1 MNGRTLVNGRLEVD
15 GPRPRVQQARPT
27 PAPVAARSRRRRAET
42 LLLLGALAA
51 MGPAAIDMYVP
62 ALPRIAA
69 DLDVSVAST
78 QLTLTTFLIGLGFG
92 QVVAGRLSDVFGRR
106 PPLLASIAVYAAA
119 GVACALATA
128 LPVLACARFAQ
139 GLAAAAGIVISRA
152 IVRDLYSGPGLA
164 RSYSRLYLIVGVA
177 PIVAPV
183 VGTQVLRF
191 TSWRGIFMILF
202 CFAAALLVAA
212 ALRLAETLPPERRTP
227 AGVRSTATAFR
238 SLLAHRGLIGYAVTL
253 GCGTGAL
260 VAAIAGAPFVVQDV
274 YGESP
279 QVYGFLVLLGGL
291 AVVTANQLNAR
302 LLRTLSSERLL
313 LLGLAA
319 AALAGCA
326 MLAAGNAALGAFVA
340 CFVGLFAAYGFV
352 LANAT
357 ALALRE
363 QAALAGSA
371 AALLGLVQYG
381 TGALA
386 APLAGLVGG
395 GRVVPLGIVVSCF
408 ALTGTVGALVT
419 AAGDRRPRVSELL

>member
-1 MNGRTLVNGRLEVD
+1 MTALDTGTREVD
-15 GPRPRVQQARPT
+15 GRPV
-27 PAPVAARSRRRRAET
+27 VVKARSRRRRAEI

-92 QVVAGRLSDVFGRR
+92 QLVAGPLSDVFGRR

-119 GVACALATA
+119 GVACALANA
-128 LPVLACARFAQ
+128 IPVLAGARFAQ
-139 GLAAAAGIVISRA
+139 GMAAAAGVVISRA
-152 IVRDLYSGPGLA
+152 IVRDLYSGPALA
-164 RSYSRLYLIVGVA
+164 RSYSRLYLVVGMA
-177 PIVAPV
+177 PILAPV

-191 TSWRGIFMILF
+191 TSWRGIFVILF
-202 CFAAALLVAA
+202 GFAAALLVAA
-212 ALRLAETLPPERRTP
+212 ALRLPETLPPERRTP
-227 AGVRSTATAFR
+227 AGFRSTAMSFR
-238 SLLAHRGLIGYAVTL
+238 YLLAHRGLVGYAVTL

-260 VAAIAGAPFVVQDV
+260 VAAVSGAPFVVQEV

-291 AVVTANQLNAR
+291 GVVTANQLNAR
-302 LLRTLSSERLL
+302 LLRTVSSERLL
-313 LLGLAA
+313 LFGLVAA
-319 AALAGCA
+319 AVAGSAL
-326 MLAAGNAALGAFVA
+326 LAVGNAALAPFVA

-371 AALLGLVQYG
+371 AAFLGLVQYG

-395 GRVVPLGIVVSCF
+395 DRVVPLGIVVSCF
-408 ALTGTVGALVT
+408 AVAGTIGALVT
-419 AAGDRRPRVSELL
+419 VGGQRRSAAS

>member
-1 MNGRTLVNGRLEVD
+1 
-15 GPRPRVQQARPT
+15 
-27 PAPVAARSRRRRAET
+27 
-42 LLLLGALAA
+42 

-62 ALPRIAA
+62 ALPLIAA

-78 QLTLTTFLIGLGFG
+78 QLTLTTFLIGLGAG
-92 QVVAGRLSDVFGRR
+92 QLIAGPLSDNFGRR
-106 PPLLASIAVYAAA
+106 PPLLASVAVYAAA
-119 GVACALATA
+119 GVACAFADA
-128 LPVLACARFAQ
+128 IPVLATARFAQ

-152 IVRDLYSGPGLA
+152 IIRDLYSGPALA
-164 RSYSRLYLIVGVA
+164 RTYSRLYMVIGIA

-191 TSWRGIFMILF
+191 TSWRGIFAILV

-212 ALRLAETLPPERRTP
+212 AIRLPETLPPERRAP
-227 AGVRSTATAFR
+227 AGFR
-238 SLLAHRGLIGYAVTL
+238 TTTTTFRFLLAHRGLVGWAVTL

-260 VAAIAGAPFVVQDV
+260 VAGVAGAPFVVQEV

-291 AVVTANQLNAR
+291 AIVATNQLNAR

-313 LLGLAA
+313 LVGLAGTTTVGFA
-319 AALAGCA
+319 LLLVGDAALVP
-326 MLAAGNAALGAFVA
+326 FVA
-340 CFVGLFAAYGFV
+340 CFVGLFAAYGFT

-363 QAALAGSA
+363 QGAVAGSA
-371 AALLGLVQYG
+371 AAFLGLAQYG

-395 GRVVPLGIVVSCF
+395 ERVLPLAIVVSCF
-408 ALTGTVGALVT
+408 ALAGVVGAFVT
-419 AAGDRRPRVSELL
+419 VAAERRRRVRVDL

>member
-1 MNGRTLVNGRLEVD
+1 MSALDTSSLEVER
-15 GPRPRVQQARPT
+15 RPVVVT
-27 PAPVAARSRRRRAET
+27 ARSRRRRAEI

-69 DLDVSVAST
+69 DLGVSVAST

-92 QVVAGRLSDVFGRR
+92 QVVAGPLSDVLGRR

-119 GVACALATA
+119 GVACAFATA
-128 LPVLACARFAQ
+128 VPVLAGARFAQ
-139 GLAAAAGIVISRA
+139 GLAAAAGVVISRA
-152 IVRDLYSGPGLA
+152 IVRDLYSGPALA
-164 RSYSRLYLIVGVA
+164 RSYSRLYLVVGMA

-191 TSWRGIFMILF
+191 TSWRGIFVILF
-202 CFAAALLVAA
+202 GFAAALLVAA
-212 ALRLAETLPPERRTP
+212 ALRLPETLPPERRTP
-227 AGVRSTATAFR
+227 AGFRSTATSFR
-238 SLLAHRGLIGYAVTL
+238 SLLAHRGLVGYAVTL

-260 VAAIAGAPFVVQDV
+260 VAAVSGAPFVVQEV

-291 AVVTANQLNAR
+291 AVVTTNQLNAR
-302 LLRTLSSERLL
+302 LLRTVSSERLL
-313 LLGLAA
+313 LFGLVAA
-319 AALAGCA
+319 ASAGSAL
-326 MLAAGNAALGAFVA
+326 LAVGNAALAPFLA
-340 CFVGLFAAYGFV
+340 CFVGLFAAYGFI

-371 AALLGLVQYG
+371 AAFLGLVQYG

-408 ALTGTVGALVT
+408 ALAGTIGALATVGAE
-419 AAGDRRPRVSELL
+419 RKRPVRETL

>member
-1 MNGRTLVNGRLEVD
+1 MQEPRRTL
-15 GPRPRVQQARPT
+15 RPA
-27 PAPVAARSRRRRAET
+27 APPINRSRRRRAEI
-42 LLLLGALAA
+42 LVLLGALAA

-62 ALPRIAA
+62 ALPQIAA

-78 QLTLTTFLIGLGFG
+78 QLTLTTFLIGLGIG
-92 QVVAGRLSDVFGRR
+92 QLVSGPLSDVFGRR
-106 PPLLASIAVYAAA
+106 PPLLASIAVYATA
-119 GVACALATA
+119 GVACALANA
-128 LPVLACARFAQ
+128 VPVLACARFAQ
-139 GLAAAAGIVISRA
+139 GLAAAAGVVISRA
-152 IVRDLYSGPGLA
+152 IIRDLYGGPGLA
-164 RSYSRLYLIVGVA
+164 RSYSRLYLIVGIA

-191 TSWRGIFMILF
+191 TSWRGIFVILF

-212 ALRLAETLPPERRTP
+212 AVRLPETLPRERRTP
-227 AGVRSTATAFR
+227 ADFRSTATSFR
-238 SLLAHRGLIGYAVTL
+238 YLLAHRGLVGYAVTL

-260 VAAIAGAPFVVQDV
+260 VAAVSGAPFVVQDV

-291 AVVTANQLNAR
+291 AVVSANQLNAR
-302 LLRTLSSERLL
+302 LVRTVGSDRLL
-313 LLGLAA
+313 LFGLAA
-319 AALAGCA
+319 AVLAGCTA
-326 MLAAGNAALGAFVA
+326 LTAGNAGLVPFVA
-340 CFVGLFAAYGFV
+340 CFVGLFAAYGFI

-357 ALALRE
+357 ALALRD

-395 GRVVPLGIVVSCF
+395 GSVVPLGIVVSCF
-408 ALTGTVGALVT
+408 AVAGTVGALVT
-419 AAGDRRPRVSELL
+419 VGGERARRRRLVR